1 MTISLISCTNL
12 KITGKEAQTENNEVD
27 DVRLYASFIAD
38 NEGIPL
44 TIDGLA
50 GNTHVVSKPLMRT
63 HAVDSTAMWGNDLR
77 AYTAAEFS
85 HNVPKK
91 KALSNDIVVLLG
103 LMKGEES
110 FPLAVTTLQIDP
122 SQRDSILSLPV
133 RNIPAE
139 PPAKKKK
146 KLFSLKK
153 RKTKEEPEHDEPMLL
168 DRFDLQSSA
177 HGAKLN
183 IRVQIKG
190 KDEPNDI
197 EMIEEVRHDF
207 VTKAKVDSYEDMR
220 EESSIPN
227 DVVEQVE
234 EEENSVDGIVEYVP
248 SEVEASSY
256 YTKRPST
263 IMENVLQGLSCGGI
277 LTCQGDEDESQ
288 SEVEQEEES
297 RGKSTAETVVET
309 VAETVDQTIAETVDQ
324 NVESDLKMAVETV
337 RCELDVRTQQSKQS
351 SISYENESEDGTPS
365 AGAPTVG
372 ASTVGSFTVETK
384 TVDID
389 DFVALPTAEEDTAE
403 ESTVPSRKDSRS
415 PTFIYE
421 EDVSV
426 FEKGRK
432 QERQQYESSCDDSFT
447 AFDNLTAYTEDVTT
461 AFGTRFDESTFMGG
475 NVFM

>member
-1 MTISLISCTNL
+1 
-12 KITGKEAQTENNEVD
+12 
-27 DVRLYASFIAD
+27 
-38 NEGIPL
+38 
-44 TIDGLA
+44 
-50 GNTHVVSKPLMRT
+50 
-63 HAVDSTAMWGNDLR
+63 
-77 AYTAAEFS
+77 
-85 HNVPKK
+85 
-91 KALSNDIVVLLG
+91 
-103 LMKGEES
+103 
-110 FPLAVTTLQIDP
+110 
-122 SQRDSILSLPV
+122 
-133 RNIPAE
+133 
-139 PPAKKKK
+139 
-146 KLFSLKK
+146 
-153 RKTKEEPEHDEPMLL
+153 
-168 DRFDLQSSA
+168 
-177 HGAKLN
+177 
-183 IRVQIKG
+183 
-190 KDEPNDI
+190 
-197 EMIEEVRHDF
+197 MIEEVRHDF
-207 VTKAKVDSYEDMR
+207 VTKAKVDSYEDIR

-227 DVVEQVE
+227 VVEQVE

-297 RGKSTAETVVET
+297 RGKSTAETV
-309 VAETVDQTIAETVDQ
+309 AETVDQTIAETVDQ

-337 RCELDVRTQQSKQS
+337 RCELDVGAQQSKQS
-351 SISYENESEDGTPS
+351 SISYENESEDASHTVGTPS
-365 AGAPTVG
+365 AGVPTVG